1 MSEQANKPSGL
12 EAVLLLRDF
21 RLLWLG
27 QIFSQLADK
36 FWIILM
42 VFLIAQTWAQSTGVE
57 TGPLAG
63 AAELIRERGM
73 SSGSNLAA
81 GQGANEAQ
89 LITLLATGI
98 YAANT
103 LPAILLGS
111 VAGVWADRWP
121 KRAVMV
127 ASNGLRALLALAV
140 PLMLLPGPSWLG
152 LSWGYWGLL
161 ALTFLESC
169 FTQFFAP
176 AEQAAIPLL
185 VDRSLL
191 LPANSL
197 CTATTMVATIV
208 GFAIGEPVL
217 QLLHQFFEQFGVQ
230 GGEFL
235 LVPIAYGAAALILL
249 FVKPDEQLRASTG
262 NSIWGDIKEGLN
274 FLAERSN
281 VRGAVLHLVVL
292 YSLLAALYVLSIS
305 LASRVLQLG
314 PTKFGVLLAMSGLG
328 LALGAL
334 LVAQLGYRFHRR
346 LLASVGLGTMG
357 FSLVLLAQIQP
368 QLWPTLLLCSVL
380 GLGAAL
386 LGIPAQTT
394 IQEDTPEHLRGKV
407 FGLQNN
413 LVNIALSL
421 PMVLAGALVSSVGL
435 RPVLLLLALIL
446 FAGVLL
452 ERPWN
457 IKTNSRC

>member
-1 MSEQANKPSGL
+1 
-12 EAVLLLRDF
+12 
-21 RLLWLG
+21 LLWLG

-36 FWIILM
+36 FWIVLM

-73 SSGSNLAA
+73 TTGSNLAP
-81 GQGANEAQ
+81 GQGSDEAQ

-103 LPAILLGS
+103 LPAMVLGS

-121 KRAVMV
+121 KRTVMV

-140 PLMLLPGPSWLG
+140 PVMLLPGPSWLG

-161 ALTFLESC
+161 LLTFLESC
-169 FTQFFAP
+169 LTQFFAP

-185 VDRSLL
+185 VDRDLL

-197 CTATTMVATIV
+197 YTATTMAATIV
-208 GFAIGEPVL
+208 GYAIGEPIL
-217 QLLHQFFEQFGVQ
+217 QLLHHLCSQFGIQ

-235 LVPIAYGAAALILL
+235 LVPFAYGTAGLILL
-249 FVKPDEQLRASTG
+249 FVKPVEKLRESFG
-262 NSIWGDIKEGLN
+262 NSVWSDIKEGLN
-274 FLAERSN
+274 FLVERSN
-281 VRGAVLHLVVL
+281 VRGAVLHLVAL

-305 LASRVLQLG
+305 LASRVIQLG
-314 PTKFGVLLAMSGLG
+314 PTKFGVLLAMSGIG
-328 LALGAL
+328 LALGAV
-334 LVAQLGYRFHRR
+334 LVAQMGHKFHRR
-346 LLASVGLGTMG
+346 SLASVGLGTMG
-357 FSLVLLAQIQP
+357 FSLVLLAQLRP
-368 QLWPTLLLCSVL
+368 NLLSTLLLCCAL
-380 GLGAAL
+380 GVGAAL

-421 PMVLAGALVSSVGL
+421 PLVLAGALVGSMGL
-435 RPVLLLLALIL
+435 KPVLWLLALML

-452 ERPWN
+452 ERPWL
-457 IKTNSRC
+457 IKSNNHC

>member
-1 MSEQANKPSGL
+1 MSVQSTKPNGL
-12 EAVLLLRDF
+12 AAVLLLRDF

-36 FWIILM
+36 FWIVLM

-73 SSGSNLAA
+73 TTGSNLAP
-81 GQGANEAQ
+81 GQGSDEAQ

-103 LPAILLGS
+103 LPAMVLGS

-121 KRAVMV
+121 KRTVMA

-140 PLMLLPGPSWLG
+140 PVMLLPGPSWLG

-161 ALTFLESC
+161 LLTFLESC
-169 FTQFFAP
+169 LTQFFAP

-185 VDRSLL
+185 VDRDLL

-197 CTATTMVATIV
+197 YTATTMAATIV
-208 GFAIGEPVL
+208 GYAIGEPIL
-217 QLLHQFFEQFGVQ
+217 QLLHHLCSQFGIQ

-235 LVPIAYGAAALILL
+235 LVPFAYGTAGLILL
-249 FVKPDEQLRASTG
+249 FVKPVEKLRESFG
-262 NSIWGDIKEGLN
+262 NSVWSDIKEGLN
-274 FLAERSN
+274 FLVERSN
-281 VRGAVLHLVVL
+281 VRGAVLHLVAL

-305 LASRVLQLG
+305 LASRVIQLG
-314 PTKFGVLLAMSGLG
+314 PTKFGVLLAMSGIG
-328 LALGAL
+328 LALGAV
-334 LVAQLGYRFHRR
+334 LVAQMGHKFHRR
-346 LLASVGLGTMG
+346 SLASVGLGTMG
-357 FSLVLLAQIQP
+357 FSLVLLAQLKP
-368 QLWPTLLLCSVL
+368 NLLSTLLLCCAL
-380 GLGAAL
+380 GVGAAL

-421 PMVLAGALVSSVGL
+421 PLVLAGALVGSMGL
-435 RPVLLLLALIL
+435 KPVLWLLALML

-452 ERPWN
+452 ERPWL
-457 IKTNSRC
+457 IKSNNHC

>member
-1 MSEQANKPSGL
+1 VSVQSAKPNGL
-12 EAVLLLRDF
+12 AAVLLLRDF

-36 FWIILM
+36 FWIVLM

-73 SSGSNLAA
+73 TTGSNLAP
-81 GQGANEAQ
+81 GQGSDEAQ

-103 LPAILLGS
+103 LPAMVLGS

-121 KRAVMV
+121 KRTVMV
-127 ASNGLRALLALAV
+127 ASNGLRALMALAV
-140 PLMLLPGPSWLG
+140 PVMLLPGPSWLG

-161 ALTFLESC
+161 LLTFLESC
-169 FTQFFAP
+169 LTQFFAP

-185 VDRSLL
+185 VDRDLL

-197 CTATTMVATIV
+197 YTATTMAATIV
-208 GFAIGEPVL
+208 GYAIGEPIL
-217 QLLHQFFEQFGVQ
+217 QLLHHLCSQFGIQ

-235 LVPIAYGAAALILL
+235 LVPFAYGTAGLILL
-249 FVKPDEQLRASTG
+249 FVKPVEKLRESFG
-262 NSIWGDIKEGLN
+262 NSVWSDIKEGLN
-274 FLAERSN
+274 FLVERSN
-281 VRGAVLHLVVL
+281 VRGAVLHLVAL

-305 LASRVLQLG
+305 LASRVIQLG
-314 PTKFGVLLAMSGLG
+314 PTKFGVLLAMSGIG
-328 LALGAL
+328 LALGAV
-334 LVAQLGYRFHRR
+334 LVAQMGHKFHRR
-346 LLASVGLGTMG
+346 SLASVGLGTMG
-357 FSLVLLAQIQP
+357 FSLVLLAQLKP
-368 QLWPTLLLCSVL
+368 NLLSTLLLCCAL
-380 GLGAAL
+380 GVGAAL

-421 PMVLAGALVSSVGL
+421 PLVLAGALVGSMGL
-435 RPVLLLLALIL
+435 KPVLWLLALML

-452 ERPWN
+452 ERPWL
-457 IKTNSRC
+457 IKSNNHC

>member
-1 MSEQANKPSGL
+1 
-12 EAVLLLRDF
+12 LLLRDF

-36 FWIILM
+36 FWIVLM

-73 SSGSNLAA
+73 TTGSNLAP
-81 GQGANEAQ
+81 GQGSDEAQ

-103 LPAILLGS
+103 LPAMVLGS

-121 KRAVMV
+121 KRTVMV

-140 PLMLLPGPSWLG
+140 PVMLLPGPSWLG

-161 ALTFLESC
+161 LLTFLESC
-169 FTQFFAP
+169 LTQFFAP

-185 VDRSLL
+185 VDRDLL

-197 CTATTMVATIV
+197 YTATTMAATIV
-208 GFAIGEPVL
+208 GYAIGEPIL
-217 QLLHQFFEQFGVQ
+217 QLLHHLCSQFGIQ

-235 LVPIAYGAAALILL
+235 LVPFAYGTAGLILL
-249 FVKPDEQLRASTG
+249 FVKPVEKLRESFG
-262 NSIWGDIKEGLN
+262 NSVWSDIKEGLN
-274 FLAERSN
+274 FLVERSN
-281 VRGAVLHLVVL
+281 VRGAVLHLVAL

-305 LASRVLQLG
+305 LASRVIQLG
-314 PTKFGVLLAMSGLG
+314 PTKFGVLLAMSGIG
-328 LALGAL
+328 LALGAV
-334 LVAQLGYRFHRR
+334 LVAQMGHKFHRR
-346 LLASVGLGTMG
+346 SLASVGLGTMG
-357 FSLVLLAQIQP
+357 FSLVLLAQLRP
-368 QLWPTLLLCSVL
+368 NLLSTLLLCCAL
-380 GLGAAL
+380 GVGAAL

-421 PMVLAGALVSSVGL
+421 PLVLAGALVGSMGL
-435 RPVLLLLALIL
+435 KPVLWLLALML
-446 FAGVLL
+446 FAGALL
-452 ERPWN
+452 ERPWL
-457 IKTNSRC
+457 IKSNNHC

>member
-1 MSEQANKPSGL
+1 
-12 EAVLLLRDF
+12 LLLRDF

-36 FWIILM
+36 FWIVLM

-73 SSGSNLAA
+73 TTGSNLAP
-81 GQGANEAQ
+81 GQGSDEAQ

-103 LPAILLGS
+103 LPAMVLGS

-121 KRAVMV
+121 KRTVMA

-140 PLMLLPGPSWLG
+140 PVMLLPGPSWLG

-161 ALTFLESC
+161 LLTFLESC
-169 FTQFFAP
+169 LTQFFAP

-185 VDRSLL
+185 VDRDLL

-197 CTATTMVATIV
+197 YTATTMAATIV
-208 GFAIGEPVL
+208 GYAIGEPIL
-217 QLLHQFFEQFGVQ
+217 QLLHHLCSQFGIQ

-235 LVPIAYGAAALILL
+235 LVPFAYGTAGLILL
-249 FVKPDEQLRASTG
+249 FVKPVEKLRESFG
-262 NSIWGDIKEGLN
+262 NNVWSDIKEGLN
-274 FLAERSN
+274 FLVERSN
-281 VRGAVLHLVVL
+281 VRGAVLHLVAL

-305 LASRVLQLG
+305 LASRVIQLG
-314 PTKFGVLLAMSGLG
+314 PTKFGVLLAMSGIG
-328 LALGAL
+328 LALGAV
-334 LVAQLGYRFHRR
+334 LVAQMGHKFHRR
-346 LLASVGLGTMG
+346 SLASVGLGTMG
-357 FSLVLLAQIQP
+357 FSLVLLAQLKP
-368 QLWPTLLLCSVL
+368 NLLSTLLLCCAL
-380 GLGAAL
+380 GVGAAL

-421 PMVLAGALVSSVGL
+421 PLVLAGALVGSMGL
-435 RPVLLLLALIL
+435 KPVLWLLALML

-452 ERPWN
+452 ERPWL
-457 IKTNSRC
+457 IKSNNHC